1 MLKNV
6 SCARTRTKR
15 GITKRHGNIPPSL
28 VAMHKFD
35 RNIGQ
40 YELTFID
47 RRPAAAGITR
57 GILLH
62 MEKAGNIATRSVVSR
77 RKEPSEGGNE
87 LRARV
92 AVLEGEGRRGENA
105 NRVKNVYNISRGNN
119 VAYGISSCEIFSRIS
134 WRHATQG
141 TPSLF
146 AARMSL
152 Y

>member
-1 MLKNV
+1 
-6 SCARTRTKR
+6 
-15 GITKRHGNIPPSL
+15 
-28 VAMHKFD
+28 MHKFD
-35 RNIGQ
+35 RNIGL

-47 RRPAAAGITR
+47 RELRGYNFHYFIAYGKSWEYLDAQCRKSKERPR
-57 GILLH
+57 
-62 MEKAGNIATRSVVSR
+62 ER
-77 RKEPSEGGNE
+77 GNE
-87 LRARV
+87 LRRAARSC
-92 AVLEGEGRRGENA
+92 AGRERGLGEEGGNA
-105 NRVKNVYNISRGNN
+105 NRVKNVYNVSRGNN